1 MTKEQET
8 LFDGLGPVL
17 PSPLRRHPLYAV
29 WQTMRRRCADPRH
42 EKFPNYGGRGIVV
55 CEEWRASSRA
65 FIAWALVNGWQPGL
79 QLDRRDNDGPY
90 SPGNCRFVTRSV
102 NRLNLRCTIRLA
114 DGQPAVPVARLYGI
128 SPDMLR
134 VRVKR
139 LGWSVSD
146 AVSIP
151 KGGKRPAATAA
162 VALGESEAS
171 AQGDPAQRSAA
182 LRKPKAK
189 RKRRAPVIRSSG

>member
-1 MTKEQET
+1 
-8 LFDGLGPVL
+8 
-17 PSPLRRHPLYAV
+17 
-29 WQTMRRRCADPRH
+29 
-42 EKFPNYGGRGIVV
+42 
-55 CEEWRASSRA
+55 ASSRA

-102 NRLNLRCTIRLA
+102 NRLNLRCTIPLA

-139 LGWSVSD
+139 LG
-146 AVSIP
+146 
-151 KGGKRPAATAA
+151 
-162 VALGESEAS
+162 
-171 AQGDPAQRSAA
+171 
-182 LRKPKAK
+182 
-189 RKRRAPVIRSSG
+189 